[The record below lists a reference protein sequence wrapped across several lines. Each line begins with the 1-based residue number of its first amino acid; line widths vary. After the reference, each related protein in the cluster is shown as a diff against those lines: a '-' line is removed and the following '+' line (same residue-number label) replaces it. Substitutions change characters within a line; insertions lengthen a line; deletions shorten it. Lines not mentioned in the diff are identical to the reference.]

1 MSTYESSYKSLLQGV
16 SQQIP
21 RERLPGQLTAQLNML
36 ADPVTNLR
44 RRPGAQY
51 LKHRAWFDV
60 DAEHILGWFTDVA
73 GERLHVLLNT
83 TTGQVLLMD
92 GALNE
97 LAMLEGGEY
106 LQTTNNGTIRAA
118 TVGNEFFIG
127 NTAKLP
133 ALVYGDIKPPKNG
146 GFFYVVSGAF
156 GKAYDV
162 SIDFGGGSYTAA
174 YTTPSGASAGDAALA
189 TPEYIASQ
197 LAGQLNGE
205 TVISIRV
212 LSATIVSGGSG
223 SIGLQLNGVPYKY
236 GTEVSTTDLRS
247 GKLTATSARTGN
259 ADGPAIQVVYEAR
272 NRNGWAPGTYTARRA
287 MSGYSRTGPVGT
299 GPYTYVANVT
309 FAVSDFVARA
319 VGGTNNL
326 FYIERIG
333 PYVYIERT
341 GGVTVNTTVSTNYI
355 IPSRAGIVTTAGNLP
370 ARLPVSADG
379 FICKVGTEEVPQY
392 FSYNAAR
399 ITWLEVGEAGSPVG
413 ITNMPIS
420 LYWDGLAWSINT
432 APYEGRNSGNDD
444 SNPAHEFCTQGIT
457 GMATYQG
464 RLVLMS
470 GPMVSLSASG
480 HPRRFFRST
489 ITSVVDSD
497 PIEIGSAMNSSAA
510 YSHAIPFQ
518 KDLILLSSAYQA
530 VIPSNNAA
538 ITPKNATVVPTSS
551 HEVDVTSPPIALGRT
566 LMYATPRSEDFFG
579 VREMVPSPYTASQYV
594 SHDAT
599 PHLPKY
605 MGGRCRFSVS
615 SSVVNMALFAPSG
628 DLRSLIVHEYMWDG
642 DQKVQQAWHTWTF
655 PYDVATA
662 YFTYD
667 KVIVV
672 FAQNDTLVMTRIDPR
687 TGVLTFDSERRP
699 FLDLW
704 SSQTVTDYV
713 IGVPAWMLAFDPAVA
728 SKLQLTAS
736 TGNLAGD
743 RVGATVDGNNLRV
756 VRSFRDGAVA
766 LGVPYR
772 SSFAPSPPVVR
783 DFNDVAVSTNKATL
797 LRYILGTKNS
807 QEFKVRVQDRNSPDD
822 GITSV
827 GTLLW
832 SSLEL
837 ELGRSLYST
846 DAASIIPCRTNINTT
861 VVDVY
866 TEGTG
871 ELNAV
876 SLEYVLKTNQKIKR
890 R

>member
-51 LKHRAWFDV
+51 LKHRAWT
-60 DAEHILGWFTDVA
+60 DADASHILGWFTDVS
-73 GERLHVLLNT
+73 GERMHVILNT
-83 TTGQVLLMD
+83 VSGEILLLD
-92 GALNE
+92 GNLNE
-97 LAMLEGGEY
+97 LAMLNAGTY
-106 LQTTNNGTIRAA
+106 LQTTNPRSIRAA
-118 TVGNEFFIG
+118 TVGNECFLC
-127 NTAKLP
+127 NTEKLP
-133 ALVYGDIKPPKNG
+133 ALVHGGTTASDG
-146 GFFYVVSGAF
+146 GFAYVVAGAF
-156 GKAYDV
+156 SKGYDLTV
-162 SIDFGGGSYTAA
+162 TWSGGTYSAS
-174 YTTPSGASAGDAALA
+174 YTTPSGAAGGDAALA
-189 TPEYIASQ
+189 TPEYIATQ
-197 LAGQLNGE
+197 LYNQLVAAGLT
-205 TVISIRV
+205 TVYRV
-212 LSATIVSGGSG
+212 
-223 SIGLQLNGVPYKY
+223 
-236 GTEVSTTDLRS
+236 
-247 GKLTATSARTGN
+247 
-259 ADGPAIQVVYEAR
+259 
-272 NRNGWAPGTYTARRA
+272 
-287 MSGYSRTGPVGT
+287 
-299 GPYTYVANVT
+299 GPYLYMTK
-309 FAVSDFVARA
+309 
-319 VGGTNNL
+319 
-326 FYIERIG
+326 
-333 PYVYIERT
+333 T
-341 GGVTVNTTVSTNYI
+341 GGVQVNTTVSTNYI
-355 IPSRAGIVTTAGNLP
+355 IPSKNRIVSTAGNLP
-370 ARLPVSADG
+370 ARLPVEANG
-379 FICKVGTEEVPQY
+379 FVCRVGTVELPQY
-392 FSYNAAR
+392 FRYNSADVS
-399 ITWLEVGEAGSPVG
+399 WLEVGAVGSPTG
-413 ITNMPIS
+413 ISNMPIS
-420 LYWDGLAWSINT
+420 VYYNGSEWALNT
-432 APYEGRNSGNDD
+432 SNYEGRYAGDD
-444 SNPAHEFCTQGIT
+444 ETNKPHEFCTQGIT

-480 HPRRFFRST
+480 KPRRFFRST
-489 ITSVVDSD
+489 VTSVVASD
-497 PIEIGSAMNSSAA
+497 PIEIGSGMNSSAA
-510 YSHAIPFQ
+510 YEHAIPFQ

-530 VIPSNNAA
+530 VIPSNNTA
-538 ITPKNATVVPTSS
+538 ITPSNATVVPTSS
-551 HEVDVTSPPIALGRT
+551 HEVDVTSAPIALGRT
-566 LMYATPRSEDFFG
+566 LMYASPRSEDFFG
-579 VREMVPSPYTASQYV
+579 VREVVPSPYTDSQYV
-594 SHDAT
+594 SNDAT

-615 SSVVNMALFAPSG
+615 SSVANMALFAPSG

-642 DQKVQQAWHTWTF
+642 DRKVQQAWHTWTF

-662 YFTYD
+662 YFAYD

-687 TGVLTFDSERRP
+687 IGVLTFDSERRP

-713 IGVPAWMLAFDPAVA
+713 VGVPAWMLAFDPAVA
-728 SKLQLTAS
+728 AKLQLTAS

-743 RVGATVDGNNLRV
+743 RVGATVEGDNLRV
-756 VRSFRDGAVA
+756 VRSFRDGSVA
-766 LGVPYR
+766 MGVPYR

-783 DFNDVAVSTNKATL
+783 DFNEVAVSTNKATL

-807 QEFKVRVQDRNSPDD
+807 QEFKVRVQDRNSTDD

>member
-1 MSTYESSYKSLLQGV
+1 MSTFESSYKSLLQGV

-51 LKHRAWFDV
+51 LKHRAWT
-60 DAEHILGWFTDVA
+60 DADASHILGWFTDVA
-73 GERLHVLLNT
+73 GERLHVILNT
-83 TTGQVLLMD
+83 VSGEILLLD
-92 GALNE
+92 GSLNE
-97 LAMLEGGEY
+97 LAMLNAGTY
-106 LQTTNNGTIRAA
+106 LQTTNPRSIRAA
-118 TVGNEFFIG
+118 TVGNECFLC
-127 NTAKLP
+127 NTEKLP
-133 ALVYGDIKPPKNG
+133 ALVHGGTTTSDG
-146 GFFYVVSGAF
+146 GFAYVVSGAF
-156 GKAYDV
+156 SKGYDLTV
-162 SIDFGGGSYTAA
+162 TWSGGTYSAS
-174 YTTPSGASAGDAALA
+174 YTTPSGAAGSDSELA
-189 TPEYIASQ
+189 TPEYIATQ
-197 LAGQLNGE
+197 LYNQLVAAGL
-205 TVISIRV
+205 TTIYRV
-212 LSATIVSGGSG
+212 
-223 SIGLQLNGVPYKY
+223 
-236 GTEVSTTDLRS
+236 
-247 GKLTATSARTGN
+247 
-259 ADGPAIQVVYEAR
+259 
-272 NRNGWAPGTYTARRA
+272 
-287 MSGYSRTGPVGT
+287 
-299 GPYTYVANVT
+299 GPYLYMT
-309 FAVSDFVARA
+309 
-319 VGGTNNL
+319 
-326 FYIERIG
+326 E
-333 PYVYIERT
+333 T
-341 GGVTVNTTVSTNYI
+341 GGVQVNTTVSTNYI
-355 IPSRAGIVTTAGNLP
+355 IPSKNRIVSTAGNLP
-370 ARLPVSADG
+370 ARLPVEADG
-379 FICKVGTEEVPQY
+379 FICRVGTVELPQY
-392 FSYNAAR
+392 FKYNSADVS
-399 ITWLEVGEAGSPVG
+399 WLEVGAVGSPTG
-413 ITNMPIS
+413 ISNMPIS
-420 LYWDGLAWSINT
+420 VYYNGSAWALNT
-432 APYEGRNSGNDD
+432 SNYEGRYAGDD
-444 SNPAHEFCTQGIT
+444 ETNKPHEFCTQGIT

-480 HPRRFFRST
+480 KPRRFFRST
-489 ITSVVDSD
+489 VTSVVASD
-497 PIEIGSAMNSSAA
+497 PIEIGSGMNSSAA
-510 YSHAIPFQ
+510 YEHAIPFQ

-530 VIPSNNAA
+530 VIPSNNTA
-538 ITPKNATVVPTSS
+538 ITPSNATVVPTSS

-566 LMYATPRSEDFFG
+566 LMYASPRSEDFFG
-579 VREMVPSPYTASQYV
+579 VREMVPSPYTDSQYV
-594 SHDAT
+594 SNDAT

-615 SSVVNMALFAPSG
+615 SSVANMALFAPSG

-662 YFTYD
+662 YFAYD

-687 TGVLTFDSERRP
+687 IGVLTFDYERRP

-713 IGVPAWMLAFDPAVA
+713 VGVPAWMLAFDPAVA
-728 SKLQLTAS
+728 AKLQLTAS

-743 RVGATVDGNNLRV
+743 RVGATVEGGNLRV
-756 VRSFRDGAVA
+756 VRSFRDGSVA
-766 LGVPYR
+766 MGVPYR

-783 DFNDVAVSTNKATL
+783 DFNEVAVSTNKATL

-807 QEFKVRVQDRNSPDD
+807 QEFKVRVQDRNSTDG

>member
-1 MSTYESSYKSLLQGV
+1 MSTFESSYKSLLQGV

-51 LKHRAWFDV
+51 LKHRAWLDV

-156 GKAYDV
+156 GKAYDLSV
-162 SIDFGGGSYTAA
+162 DFAGGSYTAA
-174 YTTPSGASAGDAALA
+174 YTTPSGASSGDAALA

-205 TVISIRV
+205 TVVGIRL

-223 SIGLQLNGVPYKY
+223 AIGFQLNGAPYTY

-247 GKLTATSARTGN
+247 GKLTATSTRTGN
-259 ADGPAIQVVYEAR
+259 TTGPTIQVVYEAR
-272 NRNGWAPGTYTARRA
+272 NMNGWAPGTYTTTKA
-287 MSGYSRTGPVGT
+287 MSGYASIGGL
-299 GPYTYVANVT
+299 TYRANIT

-319 VGGTNNL
+319 IGGTNNL

-399 ITWLEVGEAGSPVG
+399 ITWLEVGEEGSPIG
-413 ITNMPIS
+413 IKNMPIS
-420 LYWDGLAWSINT
+420 LYWDGLAWNINT
-432 APYEGRNSGNDD
+432 EYYEGRNSGNDD
-444 SNPAHEFCTQGIT
+444 SNPPHEFCTQGIT

-480 HPRRFFRST
+480 NPRRFFRST

-530 VIPSNNAA
+530 VIPSNNTA

-566 LMYATPRSEDFFG
+566 LMYASPRSEDFFG
-579 VREMVPSPYTASQYV
+579 VREMVPSPYTDSQYV

-615 SSVVNMALFAPSG
+615 SSVANLALFAPSG

-662 YFTYD
+662 YFAYD
-667 KVIVV
+667 KVIIV
-672 FAQNDTLVMTRIDPR
+672 FAQNDTLVIARIDPR
-687 TGVLTFDSERRP
+687 IGVLTFDSERRP

-704 SSQTVTDYV
+704 SSQTVTDHV
-713 IGVPAWMLAFDPAVA
+713 VDVPAWMHTFDPAVVA
-728 SKLQLTAS
+728 KLQLTAS

-743 RVGATVDGNNLRV
+743 RVGATVEGDSLRV
-756 VRSFRDGAVA
+756 VRSFSGGAVA
-766 LGVPYR
+766 MGVPYR
-772 SSFAPSPPVVR
+772 SSFSPTPPVVR
-783 DFNDVAVSTNKATL
+783 DYNDVAVSTNKATL

-807 QEFKVRVQDRNSPDD
+807 QEFKVRVVDRNSSDD
-822 GITSV
+822 GVSSV

-866 TEGTG
+866 TEETG

>member
-1 MSTYESSYKSLLQGV
+1 MSTFESSYKSLLQGV

-51 LKHRAWFDV
+51 LKHRAWLDV

-83 TTGQVLLMD
+83 NTGEVLLLD
-92 GALNE
+92 GNLTE
-97 LAMLEGGEY
+97 LAMLSGGEY
-106 LQTTNNGTIRAA
+106 LQTTNTTKIRAA
-118 TVGNEFFIG
+118 TVGNEFFIC
-127 NTAKLP
+127 NTEVLP
-133 ALVYGDIKPPKNG
+133 ALQYGDIKPPKNG

-156 GKAYDV
+156 SKGYDV
-162 SIDFGGGSYTAA
+162 TLNWDGGELAA
-174 YTTPSGASAGDAALA
+174 SYTTPSGASGGDAALS

-197 LAGQLNGE
+197 LAGQLQG
-205 TVISIRV
+205 TSVTAIRINSYTFSKNV
-212 LSATIVSGGSG
+212 VVQSLKY
-223 SIGLQLNGVPYKY
+223 NGVTYVG
-236 GTEVSTTDLRS
+236 GTEVTVGDLKA
-247 GKLTATSARTGN
+247 GKLGLYAELRNAMLTQPATFYINYEAKTAT
-259 ADGPAIQVVYEAR
+259 
-272 NRNGWAPGTYTARRA
+272 GWVSGTYTTVKTLVASYA
-287 MSGYSRTGPVGT
+287 VGENVAASG
-299 GPYTYVANVT
+299 AL
-309 FAVSDFVARA
+309 AVSDFVAKA
-319 VGGTNNL
+319 SSGTTAL
-326 FYIERIG
+326 LYVERVG
-333 PYVYIERT
+333 PYVYAERSGT
-341 GGVTVNTTVSTNYI
+341 GGLTVNTTVSTNYL
-355 IPSRAGIVTTAGNLP
+355 IPSKAGIVSTAGNLP
-370 ARLPVSADG
+370 ARLPTAADG
-379 FICKVGTEEVPQY
+379 FICRVGTEELPQY
-392 FSYNAAR
+392 FKYNAAR
-399 ITWLEVGEAGSPVG
+399 IQWLEVGKEGSPVS
-413 ITNMPIS
+413 ITNMPVS
-420 LYWDGLAWSINT
+420 LYWNGSAWAINT
-432 APYEGRNSGNDD
+432 TSFEGRNAGDD
-444 SNPAHEFCTQGIT
+444 ETNKPHEFCTQGIT

-480 HPRRFFRST
+480 KPRRFFRST
-489 ITSVVDSD
+489 VTSVVDSD
-497 PIEIGSAMNSSAA
+497 PIEIGSGMNSSAA
-510 YSHAIPFQ
+510 YEHAIPFQ
-518 KDLILLSSAYQA
+518 KDLVLLSSAYQA
-530 VIPSNNAA
+530 VIPSNNTA
-538 ITPKNATVVPTSS
+538 ITPRNATVVPTSS

-566 LMYATPRSEDFFG
+566 LMYAAPRSEDFFG
-579 VREMVPSPYTASQYV
+579 VREMVPSPYTDSQYV

-615 SSVVNMALFAPSG
+615 SSVANMALFAPSG

-662 YFTYD
+662 YFAYD
-667 KVIVV
+667 KVIIV
-672 FAQNDTLVMTRIDPR
+672 FAQNNTLVVTRIDPR
-687 TGVLTFDSERRP
+687 IGVLTFDSERRP

-713 IGVPAWMLAFDPAVA
+713 VGVPAWMRAFDPAVA
-728 SKLQLTAS
+728 AKLQLTAS
-736 TGNLAGD
+736 AGNLAGD
-743 RVGATVDGNNLRV
+743 RVGATVEGDSLRV

-766 LGVPYR
+766 MGVPYR
-772 SSFAPSPPVVR
+772 SSFSPTPPVVR
-783 DFNDVAVSTNKATL
+783 DYNDVAVSTNKATL

-807 QEFKVRVQDRNSPDD
+807 QEFKVRVVDRNSSDD
-822 GITSV
+822 GVSSV

-866 TEGTG
+866 TEETG

>member
-1 MSTYESSYKSLLQGV
+1 MSTFESSYKSLLQGV

-44 RRPGAQY
+44 RRPGAQF
-51 LKHRAWFDV
+51 LKHRAWLDV

-83 TTGQVLLMD
+83 VTGEILLMD
-92 GALNE
+92 GNLNE
-97 LAMLEGGEY
+97 LALLNAGTY
-106 LQTTNNGTIRAA
+106 LQTTNPSSIRAA
-118 TVGNEFFIG
+118 TVGNECFLC
-127 NTAKLP
+127 NTEKLP
-133 ALVYGDIKPPKNG
+133 ALAHGGTTTSDG
-146 GFFYVVSGAF
+146 GFFYIVAGAF
-156 GKAYDV
+156 SKGYDV
-162 SIDFGGGSYTAA
+162 TVTWSGGTYSAS
-174 YTTPSGASAGDAALA
+174 YTTPSGAAGGDAALA
-189 TPEYIASQ
+189 TPEYIATQ
-197 LAGQLNGE
+197 LYNQLVSAGL
-205 TVISIRV
+205 TTIYRV
-212 LSATIVSGGSG
+212 
-223 SIGLQLNGVPYKY
+223 
-236 GTEVSTTDLRS
+236 
-247 GKLTATSARTGN
+247 
-259 ADGPAIQVVYEAR
+259 
-272 NRNGWAPGTYTARRA
+272 
-287 MSGYSRTGPVGT
+287 
-299 GPYTYVANVT
+299 
-309 FAVSDFVARA
+309 
-319 VGGTNNL
+319 
-326 FYIERIG
+326 G
-333 PYVYIERT
+333 PYVYMTKT
-341 GGVTVNTTVSTNYI
+341 GGVQVNTTVSTNYI
-355 IPSRAGIVTTAGNLP
+355 IPSKNRIVSTAGNLP
-370 ARLPVSADG
+370 ARLPVEANG
-379 FICKVGTEEVPQY
+379 FVCRVGTVELPQY
-392 FSYNAAR
+392 FKYNSADVS
-399 ITWLEVGEAGSPVG
+399 WLEVGAVGSPTG

-420 LYWDGLAWSINT
+420 VYYDGSAWALNT
-432 APYEGRNSGNDD
+432 SNYEGRNAGDD
-444 SNPAHEFCTQGIT
+444 ETNKPHEFCTQGIT

-480 HPRRFFRST
+480 KPRRFFRST
-489 ITSVVDSD
+489 VTSVVDSD
-497 PIEIGSAMNSSAA
+497 PIEIGSGMNSSAA
-510 YSHAIPFQ
+510 YEHAIPFQ
-518 KDLILLSSAYQA
+518 KDLVLLSSAYQA
-530 VIPSNNAA
+530 VIPSNNTA
-538 ITPKNATVVPTSS
+538 ITPRNATVVPTSS

-566 LMYATPRSEDFFG
+566 LMYAAPRSEDFFG
-579 VREMVPSPYTASQYV
+579 VREMVPSPYTDSQYV

-615 SSVVNMALFAPSG
+615 SSVANMALFAPSG

-662 YFTYD
+662 YFAYD
-667 KVIVV
+667 KVIIV
-672 FAQNDTLVMTRIDPR
+672 FAQNDTLVITRVDPR
-687 TGVLTFDSERRP
+687 IGVLTFDSERRP

-713 IGVPAWMLAFDPAVA
+713 VDVPAWMLAFDPAVA
-728 SKLQLTAS
+728 AKLQLTAS

-743 RVGATVDGNNLRV
+743 RVGATVEGDSLRV

-766 LGVPYR
+766 MGVPYR
-772 SSFAPSPPVVR
+772 SSFSPTPPVVR
-783 DFNDVAVSTNKATL
+783 DYNDVAVSTNKATL

-807 QEFKVRVQDRNSPDD
+807 QEFKVRVLDRNSSDD
-822 GITSV
+822 GISSV

-866 TEGTG
+866 TEETG

>member
-1 MSTYESSYKSLLQGV
+1 MSTFESSYKSLLQGV

-44 RRPGAQY
+44 RRPGAQF
-51 LKHRAWFDV
+51 LKHRAWLDV

-83 TTGQVLLMD
+83 VTGEVLLMD
-92 GALNE
+92 GNLNE
-97 LAMLEGGEY
+97 LAMLDGGTY
-106 LQTTNNGTIRAA
+106 LQTASPTKIRAA
-118 TVGNEFFIG
+118 TVGNEFFIC
-127 NTAKLP
+127 NTGVLP
-133 ALVYGDIKPPKNG
+133 TLQYGDVKPPKNG
-146 GFFYVVSGAF
+146 GFFYVVAGAF
-156 GKAYDV
+156 SKGYDV
-162 SIDFGGGSYTAA
+162 SIDWSGGQLAA
-174 YTTPSGASAGDAALA
+174 SYTTPSGAAGGDAALA

-197 LAGQLNGE
+197 LVSQLAG
-205 TVISIRV
+205 TSVTAIRINSYTYSENV
-212 LSATIVSGGSG
+212 VVQSLTY
-223 SIGLQLNGVPYKY
+223 NGVGYVG
-236 GTEVSTTDLRS
+236 GTEVPVADLKA
-247 GKLTATSARTGN
+247 GKLVLLAERIVTNDWPATFYIN
-259 ADGPAIQVVYEAR
+259 YEAKTST
-272 NRNGWAPGTYTARRA
+272 GWVAGTYTTTKTLNSWTQPYGI
-287 MSGYSRTGPVGT
+287 SGNWQTTG
-299 GPYTYVANVT
+299 AL
-309 FAVSDFVARA
+309 AVSDFVAKA
-319 VGGTNNL
+319 GAGTSAL
-326 FYIERIG
+326 LYVERVG
-333 PYVYIERT
+333 PYVYVERSGT
-341 GGVTVNTTVSTNYI
+341 GGITVNTTVSTNYLV
-355 IPSRAGIVTTAGNLP
+355 PSKSGIVSTAGNLP
-370 ARLPVSADG
+370 ARLPTTANG
-379 FICKVGTEEVPQY
+379 FICRVGTEELPQY
-392 FSYNAAR
+392 FEYDSAR
-399 ITWLEVGEAGSPVG
+399 IQWNEVGKEGSPTG
-413 ITNMPIS
+413 IINMPIS
-420 LYWDGLAWSINT
+420 LYWNGSAWAINT
-432 APYEGRNSGNDD
+432 EAYEGRNAGDD
-444 SNPAHEFCTQGIT
+444 DTNKPHEFSTQGIT

-480 HPRRFFRST
+480 KPRRFFRST
-489 ITSVVDSD
+489 VTSVIDSD
-497 PIEIGSAMNSSAA
+497 PIEIGSGMNSSAA
-510 YSHAIPFQ
+510 YEHAIPFQ
-518 KDLILLSSAYQA
+518 KDLVLLSSAYQA
-530 VIPSNNAA
+530 VIPSNNTA

-566 LMYATPRSEDFFG
+566 LMYASPRSEDFFG
-579 VREMVPSPYTASQYV
+579 VREMVPSPYTDSQYV

-615 SSVVNMALFAPSG
+615 SSVANMALFAPSG
-628 DLRSLIVHEYMWDG
+628 DLRSLIVHEYLWDG

-662 YFTYD
+662 YFAYD
-667 KVIVV
+667 KVIIV
-672 FAQNDTLVMTRIDPR
+672 FAQNDTLVITRIDPR
-687 TGVLTFDSERRP
+687 IGVLTFDSERRP

-713 IGVPAWMLAFDPAVA
+713 VDVPAWMLAFDPAVA
-728 SKLQLTAS
+728 AKLQLTAS

-743 RVGATVDGNNLRV
+743 RVGATVEGDSLRV

-766 LGVPYR
+766 MGVPYR
-772 SSFAPSPPVVR
+772 SSFSPTPPVVR
-783 DFNDVAVSTNKATL
+783 DYNDVAVSTNKATL

-807 QEFKVRVQDRNSPDD
+807 QEFKVRVVDRNSSDD
-822 GITSV
+822 GISSV

-866 TEGTG
+866 TEETG

>member
-51 LKHRAWFDV
+51 LKHRAWT
-60 DAEHILGWFTDVA
+60 DADASHILGWFTDVS
-73 GERLHVLLNT
+73 GERLHVILNT
-83 TTGQVLLMD
+83 VSGEILLLD
-92 GALNE
+92 GNLNE
-97 LAMLEGGEY
+97 LAMLNAGAY
-106 LQTTNNGTIRAA
+106 LQTTNPRSIRAA
-118 TVGNEFFIG
+118 TVGNECFLC
-127 NTAKLP
+127 NTEKLP
-133 ALVYGDIKPPKNG
+133 ALVHGGTTASDG
-146 GFFYVVSGAF
+146 GFAYVVAGAF
-156 GKAYDV
+156 SKDYDLTV
-162 SIDFGGGSYTAA
+162 TWSGGTYSAS
-174 YTTPSGASAGDAALA
+174 YTTPSGAAGGDAALA
-189 TPEYIASQ
+189 TPEYIATQ
-197 LAGQLNGE
+197 LYDKLVAAGL
-205 TVISIRV
+205 TTIYRV
-212 LSATIVSGGSG
+212 
-223 SIGLQLNGVPYKY
+223 
-236 GTEVSTTDLRS
+236 
-247 GKLTATSARTGN
+247 
-259 ADGPAIQVVYEAR
+259 
-272 NRNGWAPGTYTARRA
+272 
-287 MSGYSRTGPVGT
+287 
-299 GPYTYVANVT
+299 GPYLYMTK
-309 FAVSDFVARA
+309 
-319 VGGTNNL
+319 
-326 FYIERIG
+326 
-333 PYVYIERT
+333 T
-341 GGVTVNTTVSTNYI
+341 GGVQVNTTVSTNYI
-355 IPSRAGIVTTAGNLP
+355 IPSKNSIVSTAGNLP
-370 ARLPVSADG
+370 ARLPAEADG
-379 FICKVGTEEVPQY
+379 FICRVGTVELPQY
-392 FSYNAAR
+392 FKYNSADVS
-399 ITWLEVGEAGSPVG
+399 WLEVGAVGSPTG
-413 ITNMPIS
+413 ISNMPIS
-420 LYWDGLAWSINT
+420 VYYNGSEWALNT
-432 APYEGRNSGNDD
+432 SNYEGRYAGDD
-444 SNPAHEFCTQGIT
+444 ETNKPHEFCTQGIT

-480 HPRRFFRST
+480 KPRRFFRST
-489 ITSVVDSD
+489 VTSVVASD
-497 PIEIGSAMNSSAA
+497 PIEIGSGMNSSAA
-510 YSHAIPFQ
+510 YEHAIPFQ

-530 VIPSNNAA
+530 VIPSNNTA
-538 ITPKNATVVPTSS
+538 ITPSNATVVPTSS

-566 LMYATPRSEDFFG
+566 LMYASPRSEDFFG
-579 VREMVPSPYTASQYV
+579 VREMVPSPYTDSQYV
-594 SHDAT
+594 SQDAT

-615 SSVVNMALFAPSG
+615 SSVANMALFAPSG

-662 YFTYD
+662 YFAYD

-687 TGVLTFDSERRP
+687 IGVLTFDSERRP
-699 FLDLW
+699 FFDLW

-713 IGVPAWMLAFDPAVA
+713 VGVPAWMLAFDPAVA
-728 SKLQLTAS
+728 AKLQLTAS

-743 RVGATVDGNNLRV
+743 RVGATVDGDKLHV
-756 VRSFRDGAVA
+756 VRSFRYGAVA
-766 LGVPYR
+766 MGVPYR

-783 DFNDVAVSTNKATL
+783 DFNEVAVSTNKATL

-807 QEFKVRVQDRNSPDD
+807 QEFKVRVQDRNSTDD
-822 GITSV
+822 GVTSV

-832 SSLEL
+832 SSTEL
-837 ELGRSLYST
+837 ELGRSRYST

>member
-44 RRPGAQY
+44 RRPGAQF
-51 LKHRAWFDV
+51 LKHRAWADV

-73 GERLHVLLNT
+73 GERLHVILNT
-83 TTGQVLLMD
+83 VTGEILLMD
-92 GALNE
+92 GNLNE
-97 LAMLEGGEY
+97 LALLNAGAY
-106 LQTTNNGTIRAA
+106 LQTTDPSSIRAS
-118 TVGNEFFIG
+118 TVGNECFLC
-127 NTAKLP
+127 NTEKLP
-133 ALVYGDIKPPKNG
+133 ALVHGGTTTSDG
-146 GFFYVVSGAF
+146 GFFYIVAGAF
-156 GKAYDV
+156 SKGYDV
-162 SIDFGGGSYTAA
+162 TVTWSGGTYSAS
-174 YTTPSGASAGDAALA
+174 YTTPSGAAGGDAAIA
-189 TPEYIASQ
+189 TPEYIATQ
-197 LAGQLNGE
+197 LYNQLVSAGL
-205 TVISIRV
+205 TTIYRV
-212 LSATIVSGGSG
+212 
-223 SIGLQLNGVPYKY
+223 
-236 GTEVSTTDLRS
+236 
-247 GKLTATSARTGN
+247 
-259 ADGPAIQVVYEAR
+259 
-272 NRNGWAPGTYTARRA
+272 
-287 MSGYSRTGPVGT
+287 
-299 GPYTYVANVT
+299 
-309 FAVSDFVARA
+309 
-319 VGGTNNL
+319 
-326 FYIERIG
+326 G
-333 PYVYIERT
+333 PYVYMTKT
-341 GGVTVNTTVSTNYI
+341 GGVQVNTTVSTNYI
-355 IPSRAGIVTTAGNLP
+355 IPSKNRIVSTAGNLP
-370 ARLPVSADG
+370 ARLPVEANG
-379 FICKVGTEEVPQY
+379 FVCRVGTVELPQY
-392 FSYNAAR
+392 FKYNSADVS
-399 ITWLEVGEAGSPVG
+399 WLEVGAVGSPTG

-420 LYWDGLAWSINT
+420 VYYDGSAWALNT
-432 APYEGRNSGNDD
+432 SNYEGRNAGDD
-444 SNPAHEFCTQGIT
+444 ETNKPHEFCTQGIT

-480 HPRRFFRST
+480 KPRRFFRST
-489 ITSVVDSD
+489 VTSVVDSD
-497 PIEIGSAMNSSAA
+497 PIEIGSGMNSSAA
-510 YSHAIPFQ
+510 YEHAIPFQ
-518 KDLILLSSAYQA
+518 KDLVLLSSAYQA
-530 VIPSNNAA
+530 VIPSNNTA
-538 ITPKNATVVPTSS
+538 ITPRNATVVPTSS

-566 LMYATPRSEDFFG
+566 LMYAAPRSEDFFG
-579 VREMVPSPYTASQYV
+579 VREMVPSPYTDSQYV

-615 SSVVNMALFAPSG
+615 SSVANMALFAPSG

-642 DQKVQQAWHTWTF
+642 DQKVQQAWHTWTL

-662 YFTYD
+662 YFAYD
-667 KVIVV
+667 KVIIV
-672 FAQNDTLVMTRIDPR
+672 FAQNDTLVITRIDPR
-687 TGVLTFDSERRP
+687 IGVLTFDSERRP

-713 IGVPAWMLAFDPAVA
+713 VDVPAWMLAFDPAVA
-728 SKLQLTAS
+728 AKLQLTAS

-743 RVGATVDGNNLRV
+743 RVGATVEGDSLRV

-766 LGVPYR
+766 MGVQYR
-772 SSFAPSPPVVR
+772 SSFSPTPPVVR
-783 DFNDVAVSTNKATL
+783 DYNDVAVSTNKATL

-807 QEFKVRVQDRNSPDD
+807 QEFKVRVVDRNSTDD
-822 GITSV
+822 GVSSV

-866 TEGTG
+866 TEETG

>member
-44 RRPGAQY
+44 RRPGAQF
-51 LKHRAWFDV
+51 LKHRAWLDV

-83 TTGQVLLMD
+83 TTGQLLLMD
-92 GALNE
+92 SALND

-106 LQTTNNGTIRAA
+106 LQTTSNGTIRTA

-127 NTAKLP
+127 NTAKRP

-162 SIDFGGGSYTAA
+162 SIDFDGGSYTAT
-174 YTTPSGASAGDAALA
+174 YTTPSGASSSDAALA

-197 LAGQLNGE
+197 LVSQLNGE

-212 LSATIVSGGSG
+212 LSATIVSGGTYV
-223 SIGLQLNGVPYKY
+223 IGFQLNGAAYTY
-236 GTEVSTTDLRS
+236 GTEVSTADIRS
-247 GKLTATSARTGN
+247 GKLTATCTRSSDMDNHVIR
-259 ADGPAIQVVYEAR
+259 VVYEVR
-272 NRNGWAPGTYTARRA
+272 NTNGWVSGTYVTTRGL
-287 MSGYSRTGPVGT
+287 S
-299 GPYTYVANVT
+299 PYTYIGGVSYRASVT

-319 VGGTNNL
+319 TGGTNNL
-326 FYIERIG
+326 FYLERIG

-355 IPSRAGIVTTAGNLP
+355 VPSRAGIVTTAGNLP
-370 ARLPVSADG
+370 ARLPASAEG

-399 ITWLEVGEAGSPVG
+399 ITWLEVGEEGSPIG

-432 APYEGRNSGNDD
+432 EYYEGRNAGNDD
-444 SNPAHEFCTQGIT
+444 SNPPHEFCTQGIT

-480 HPRRFFRST
+480 KPRRFFRST
-489 ITSVVDSD
+489 VTSVVDSD
-497 PIEIGSAMNSSAA
+497 PIEIGSGMNSSAA
-510 YSHAIPFQ
+510 YEHAIPFQ

-530 VIPSNNAA
+530 VIPSNNTA

-566 LMYATPRSEDFFG
+566 LMYASPRSEDFFG
-579 VREMVPSPYTASQYV
+579 VREMVPSPYTDSQYV

-605 MGGRCRFSVS
+605 MGGQCRFSVS
-615 SSVVNMALFAPSG
+615 SSVANMALFAPSG
-628 DLRSLIVHEYMWDG
+628 DLRSLIVHEYLWDG

-662 YFTYD
+662 YFAYD

-687 TGVLTFDSERRP
+687 IGVLTFDSERRP

-713 IGVPAWMLAFDPAVA
+713 VNVPSWMLAFDPAVA
-728 SKLQLTAS
+728 AKLQLTAS

-743 RVGATVDGNNLRV
+743 RVGATVEGDSLRV

-766 LGVPYR
+766 MGVPYR
-772 SSFAPSPPVVR
+772 SSFSPTPPVVR
-783 DFNDVAVSTNKATL
+783 DYNDVAVSTNKATL

-807 QEFKVRVQDRNSPDD
+807 QEFKVRVVDRNSSDD
-822 GITSV
+822 GVSSV

-837 ELGRSLYST
+837 ELGRSLYSA
-846 DAASIIPCRTNINTT
+846 DAASIIPCRTNTNTT

-866 TEGTG
+866 TEETG

>member
-1 MSTYESSYKSLLQGV
+1 MSTFESSYKSLLQGV

-44 RRPGAQY
+44 RRPGAQF
-51 LKHRAWFDV
+51 LKHRTWADV

-83 TTGQVLLMD
+83 VTGEILLMD
-92 GALNE
+92 GNLNE
-97 LAMLEGGEY
+97 LAMLNAGTY
-106 LQTTNNGTIRAA
+106 LQTTNPSSIRAA
-118 TVGNEFFIG
+118 TVGNECFLC
-127 NTAKLP
+127 NTEKLP
-133 ALVYGDIKPPKNG
+133 ALVHGGTTTSDG
-146 GFFYVVSGAF
+146 GFFYIVAGAF
-156 GKAYDV
+156 SKGYDV
-162 SIDFGGGSYTAA
+162 SVTWAGGTYNAS
-174 YTTPSGASAGDAALA
+174 YTTPSGAAGGDAALA
-189 TPEYIASQ
+189 TPEYIATQ
-197 LAGQLNGE
+197 LYNKLVSAG
-205 TVISIRV
+205 
-212 LSATIVSGGSG
+212 
-223 SIGLQLNGVPYKY
+223 
-236 GTEVSTTDLRS
+236 
-247 GKLTATSARTGN
+247 LTAIYR
-259 ADGPAIQVVYEAR
+259 V
-272 NRNGWAPGTYTARRA
+272 
-287 MSGYSRTGPVGT
+287 
-299 GPYTYVANVT
+299 
-309 FAVSDFVARA
+309 
-319 VGGTNNL
+319 
-326 FYIERIG
+326 G
-333 PYVYIERT
+333 PYVYMTKT
-341 GGVTVNTTVSTNYI
+341 GGVQVNTTVSTNYI
-355 IPSRAGIVTTAGNLP
+355 IPSKNRIVSTAGNLP
-370 ARLPVSADG
+370 ARLPVEAEG
-379 FICKVGTEEVPQY
+379 FVCRVGTVELPQY
-392 FSYNAAR
+392 FKYNSSDVSW
-399 ITWLEVGEAGSPVG
+399 IEVGAVGSPTG

-420 LYWDGLAWSINT
+420 VYYNGSAWALNASN
-432 APYEGRNSGNDD
+432 YEGRNAGDD
-444 SNPAHEFCTQGIT
+444 ETNKPHEFCTQGIT

-480 HPRRFFRST
+480 KPRRFFRST
-489 ITSVVDSD
+489 VTSVVDSD
-497 PIEIGSAMNSSAA
+497 PIEIGSGMNSSAA
-510 YSHAIPFQ
+510 YEHAIPFQ
-518 KDLILLSSAYQA
+518 KDLVLLSSAYQA
-530 VIPSNNAA
+530 VIPSNNTA
-538 ITPKNATVVPTSS
+538 ITPRNATVVPTSS

-566 LMYATPRSEDFFG
+566 LMYAAPRSEDFFG
-579 VREMVPSPYTASQYV
+579 VREMVPSPYTDSQYV

-615 SSVVNMALFAPSG
+615 SSVANMALFAPSG

-662 YFTYD
+662 YFAYD
-667 KVIVV
+667 KVIIV
-672 FAQNDTLVMTRIDPR
+672 FAQNDTLVITRVDPR
-687 TGVLTFDSERRP
+687 IGVLTFDSERRP

-713 IGVPAWMLAFDPAVA
+713 VDVPAWMLAFDPAVA
-728 SKLQLTAS
+728 AKLQLTAS

-743 RVGATVDGNNLRV
+743 RVGATVEGDSLRV

-766 LGVPYR
+766 MGVPYR
-772 SSFAPSPPVVR
+772 SSFSPTPPVVR
-783 DFNDVAVSTNKATL
+783 DYNEVAVSTNKATL

-807 QEFKVRVQDRNSPDD
+807 QEFKVRVLDRNSSDD
-822 GITSV
+822 GISSV

-861 VVDVY
+861 IVDVY
-866 TEGTG
+866 TEETG

>member
-1 MSTYESSYKSLLQGV
+1 MSTFESSYKSLLQGV

-44 RRPGAQY
+44 RRPGAQF
-51 LKHRAWFDV
+51 LKHRAWLDV

-83 TTGQVLLMD
+83 VTGEILLMD
-92 GALNE
+92 GNLNE
-97 LAMLEGGEY
+97 LALLNAGTY
-106 LQTTNNGTIRAA
+106 LQTTNPSSIRAA
-118 TVGNEFFIG
+118 TVGNECFLC
-127 NTAKLP
+127 NTEKLP
-133 ALVYGDIKPPKNG
+133 ALAHGGTTTSDG
-146 GFFYVVSGAF
+146 GFFYIVAGAF
-156 GKAYDV
+156 SKGYDV
-162 SIDFGGGSYTAA
+162 TVTWSGGTYSAS
-174 YTTPSGASAGDAALA
+174 YTTPSGAAGGDAALA
-189 TPEYIASQ
+189 TPEYIATQ
-197 LAGQLNGE
+197 LYNQLVSAGL
-205 TVISIRV
+205 TTIYRV
-212 LSATIVSGGSG
+212 
-223 SIGLQLNGVPYKY
+223 
-236 GTEVSTTDLRS
+236 
-247 GKLTATSARTGN
+247 
-259 ADGPAIQVVYEAR
+259 
-272 NRNGWAPGTYTARRA
+272 
-287 MSGYSRTGPVGT
+287 
-299 GPYTYVANVT
+299 
-309 FAVSDFVARA
+309 
-319 VGGTNNL
+319 
-326 FYIERIG
+326 G
-333 PYVYIERT
+333 PYVYMTKT
-341 GGVTVNTTVSTNYI
+341 GGVQVNTTVSTNYI
-355 IPSRAGIVTTAGNLP
+355 IPSKNRIVSTAGNLP
-370 ARLPVSADG
+370 ARLPVEANG
-379 FICKVGTEEVPQY
+379 FVCRVGTVELPQY
-392 FSYNAAR
+392 FKYNSADVS
-399 ITWLEVGEAGSPVG
+399 WLEVGAVGSPTG

-420 LYWDGLAWSINT
+420 VYYNGSAWALNT
-432 APYEGRNSGNDD
+432 SNYEGRNAGDD
-444 SNPAHEFCTQGIT
+444 ETNKPHEFCTQGIT

-480 HPRRFFRST
+480 KPRRFFRST
-489 ITSVVDSD
+489 VTSVVDSD
-497 PIEIGSAMNSSAA
+497 PIEIGSGMNSSAA
-510 YSHAIPFQ
+510 YEHAIPFQ
-518 KDLILLSSAYQA
+518 KDLVLLSSAYQA
-530 VIPSNNAA
+530 VIPSNNTA

-566 LMYATPRSEDFFG
+566 LMYAAPRSEDFFG
-579 VREMVPSPYTASQYV
+579 VREMVPSPYTDSQYV

-615 SSVVNMALFAPSG
+615 SSVANMALFAPSG

-662 YFTYD
+662 YFAYD
-667 KVIVV
+667 KVIIV
-672 FAQNDTLVMTRIDPR
+672 FAQNDTLVITRVDPR
-687 TGVLTFDSERRP
+687 IGVLTFDSERRP

-713 IGVPAWMLAFDPAVA
+713 VDVPAWMLAFDPAVA
-728 SKLQLTAS
+728 TKLQLTAS

-743 RVGATVDGNNLRV
+743 RVGATVEGDSLRV

-766 LGVPYR
+766 MGVPYR
-772 SSFAPSPPVVR
+772 SSFSPTPPVVR
-783 DFNDVAVSTNKATL
+783 DYNDVAVSTNKATL

-807 QEFKVRVQDRNSPDD
+807 QEFKVRVLDRNSSDD
-822 GITSV
+822 GISSV

-832 SSLEL
+832 SSFEL

-861 VVDVY
+861 IVDVY
-866 TEGTG
+866 TEETG

>member
-1 MSTYESSYKSLLQGV
+1 
-16 SQQIP
+16 
-21 RERLPGQLTAQLNML
+21 ML

-44 RRPGAQY
+44 RRPGAQF
-51 LKHRAWFDV
+51 LKHRAWADV

-73 GERLHVLLNT
+73 GERLHVILNT
-83 TTGQVLLMD
+83 TSGEILLLD
-92 GALNE
+92 GSLNE
-97 LAMLEGGEY
+97 LALLEGGEY
-106 LQTTNNGTIRAA
+106 LQSNDISKIRVA
-118 TVGNEFFIG
+118 TVGNEFFMC
-127 NTAKLP
+127 NTAELP
-133 ALVYGDIKPPKNG
+133 VLQYGDIKPPKNG

-156 GKAYDV
+156 SKGYDISV
-162 SIDFGGGSYTAA
+162 DWPGGQLTAS
-174 YTTPSGASAGDAALA
+174 YTTPSGASSGDAALA

-197 LAGQLNGE
+197 LVSQLRG
-205 TVISIRV
+205 TSVTAIRITAH
-212 LSATIVSGGSG
+212 SANTAVRGYSVSLSG
-223 SIGLQLNGVPYKY
+223 SPYVL
-236 GTEVSTTDLRS
+236 GTEVSMSTINS
-247 GKLTATSARTGN
+247 GALTMYAESWSNSEAGVIYFT
-259 ADGPAIQVVYEAR
+259 YEAKTGAGWVSGTFSTSKTLTDWVR
-272 NRNGWAPGTYTARRA
+272 IGASFPREYYANGT
-287 MSGYSRTGPVGT
+287 M
-299 GPYTYVANVT
+299 
-309 FAVSDFVARA
+309 AVSDFIAKA
-319 VGGTNNL
+319 GSGTTSLL
-326 FYIERIG
+326 FIEQVG
-333 PYVYIERT
+333 PYVYVERSGT
-341 GGVTVNTTVSTNYI
+341 GGMTVNTTISTNYL
-355 IPSRAGIVTTAGNLP
+355 IPSKSGIVSTAGNLP
-370 ARLPVSADG
+370 ARLPVSANG
-379 FICKVGTEEVPQY
+379 FICRVGTEELPQY
-392 FSYNAAR
+392 FQYNASS
-399 ITWLEVGEAGSPVG
+399 IQWNEVGKEGSPTA
-413 ITNMPIS
+413 ITNMPLS
-420 LYWDGLAWSINT
+420 LYWDGSAWSVNKD
-432 APYEGRNSGNDD
+432 PYEGRVAGDD
-444 SNPAHEFCTQGIT
+444 ETNPPHEFCTQGIT

-480 HPRRFFRST
+480 KPRRFFRST
-489 ITSVVDSD
+489 VTSVIDSD
-497 PIEIGSAMNSSAA
+497 PIEIGSSMNSSAA
-510 YSHAIPFQ
+510 YEHAIPFQ

-530 VIPSNNAA
+530 VIPSNNTA
-538 ITPKNATVVPTSS
+538 ITPRNATVVPTSS

-566 LMYATPRSEDFFG
+566 LMYAAPRSEDFFG
-579 VREMVPSPYTASQYV
+579 VREMVPSPYTDSQYV

-615 SSVVNMALFAPSG
+615 SSVANMALFAPSG

-662 YFTYD
+662 YFAYD
-667 KVIVV
+667 KVIIV
-672 FAQNDTLVMTRIDPR
+672 FAQNDTLVITRVDPR
-687 TGVLTFDSERRP
+687 IGVLTFDSERRP

-713 IGVPAWMLAFDPAVA
+713 VDVPAWMLAFDPAVA
-728 SKLQLTAS
+728 AKLQLTAS

-743 RVGATVDGNNLRV
+743 RVGATVEGDSLRV

-766 LGVPYR
+766 MGVPYR
-772 SSFAPSPPVVR
+772 SSFSPTPPVVR
-783 DFNDVAVSTNKATL
+783 DYNGVAVSTNKATL

-807 QEFKVRVQDRNSPDD
+807 QEFKVRVLDRNSSDD
-822 GITSV
+822 GISSV

-866 TEGTG
+866 TEETG